1 MAEQGIEGGR
11 DSRHR
16 TKLLDQI
23 VAGADRLLTMDRI
36 AMFIDHQFGAQVAA
50 VGTEGSHLPR
60 RKTAAQILNE
70 GVER

>member
-1 MAEQGIEGGR
+1 
-11 DSRHR
+11 
-16 TKLLDQI
+16 
-23 VAGADRLLTMDRI
+23 
-36 AMFIDHQFGAQVAA
+36 MFIDHQFGAQVAA